1 MYSGALPEVRR
12 RKYVTELMS
21 IGKLNFQK
29 KMPFQL
35 NSLENKDFFRRKI
48 LCPIKHHRQTN
59 GSIEL

>member
-1 MYSGALPEVRR
+1 MYSGALPEGRR

-35 NSLENKDFFRRKI
+35 NSLENKDFFRRNFFMSYQAS
-48 LCPIKHHRQTN
+48 QTD
-59 GSIEL
+59 